1 MIEKTRIHAGRSLRW
16 RQLCS
21 ATFSWDRS
29 RTGYELRLTG
39 QNELFARYSGVSIVK
54 VVLVSQL
61 LGGFIAGG
69 RRRGAAQSDLFTVFV
84 DFAAWLWL
92 GCNHYLHTGKE

>member
-1 MIEKTRIHAGRSLRW
+1 MRW
-16 RQLCS
+16 RQLCLGY
-21 ATFSWDRS
+21 FFLYRS

-61 LGGFIAGG
+61 LGGFIAGVG
-69 RRRGAAQSDLFTVFV
+69 GGVELLSPDLFTVFV